1 MTMTTDSHSEKIL
14 PFDLFVGYAYGQR
27 HYYVCIYSQDV
38 DENNPLSNDVFGV
51 LVTTNQKYKK
61 MFYND
66 YNVPITINGRQG
78 YACCDKMLRFK
89 KEDIDKKPYGIP
101 RAVARQIKEK
111 TIDFFTE
118 VMRQMK
124 KETEKW

>member
-1 MTMTTDSHSEKIL
+1 
-14 PFDLFVGYAYGQR
+14 
-27 HYYVCIYSQDV
+27 
-38 DENNPLSNDVFGV
+38 VF
-51 LVTTNQKYKK
+51 VTTNQKYKK

-66 YNVPITINGRQG
+66 YNVPIAINGRQR